1 MLLSH
6 RHYAEHKSKHK
17 NGAHSI
23 DVHSQSPLELP
34 PQRDNSGT
42 IVYDDGFDQKF
53 SQRRRLYGN
62 NIIDKDFMIVSPKLK
77 YNQHVLPEYQNTLKY
92 NIITGAEEED
102 KLPPLPSV
110 RVSLD
115 ASQEN
120 LLMKQ
125 REVDQILKRMRQQRE
140 LVNGVYVK

>member
-1 MLLSH
+1 
-6 RHYAEHKSKHK
+6 
-17 NGAHSI
+17 
-23 DVHSQSPLELP
+23 
-34 PQRDNSGT
+34 
-42 IVYDDGFDQKF
+42 
-53 SQRRRLYGN
+53 
-62 NIIDKDFMIVSPKLK
+62 MIVSPKLK

>member
-1 MLLSH
+1 
-6 RHYAEHKSKHK
+6 
-17 NGAHSI
+17 
-23 DVHSQSPLELP
+23 LELP

-42 IVYDDGFDQKF
+42 IIYDDGFDQKF

-62 NIIDKDFMIVSPKLK
+62 NMIDKDFMIVSPKLK
-77 YNQHVLPEYQNTLKY
+77 YNQHALPEYQNTLKY
-92 NIITGAEEED
+92 NIITGSEEED

-115 ASQEN
+115 ASNDN
-120 LLMKQ
+120 LVFKQ

-140 LVNGVYVK
+140 LVNGIYVK

>member
-1 MLLSH
+1 M
-6 RHYAEHKSKHK
+6 
-17 NGAHSI
+17 
-23 DVHSQSPLELP
+23 ELP

-42 IVYDDGFDQKF
+42 IIYDDGFDQKF

-62 NIIDKDFMIVSPKLK
+62 NMIDKDFMIVSPKLK
-77 YNQHVLPEYQNTLKY
+77 YNQHALPEYQNTLKY
-92 NIITGAEEED
+92 NIITGSEEED

-115 ASQEN
+115 ASNDN
-120 LLMKQ
+120 LVFKQ

-140 LVNGVYVK
+140 LVNGIYVK